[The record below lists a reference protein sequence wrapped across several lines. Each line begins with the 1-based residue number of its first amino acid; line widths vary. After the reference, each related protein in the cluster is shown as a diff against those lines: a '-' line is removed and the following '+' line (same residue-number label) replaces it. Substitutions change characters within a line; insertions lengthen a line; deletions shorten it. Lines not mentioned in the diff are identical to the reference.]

1 MKKVIFL
8 VFAIILSVILNQLL
22 LGSNGLIEGYKL
34 RKEMEALQN
43 YMEYLKDEKSNLEEY
58 VAYLKSFDTHEAA
71 KKELANNL
79 GFFDNNKKVLFRIRD
94 NVSKRV
100 TLNIGESNTYLKE
113 YVRVTSEVEKIQKIK
128 QMISALFYL
137 LISVFI
143 LLIVFGIE
151 NE

>member
-58 VAYLKSFDTHEAA
+58 VAYLKSPDTHESA
-71 KKELANNL
+71 KEELANNL

-94 NVSKRV
+94 NASKRV
-100 TLNIGESNTYLKE
+100 SLNIGESNTYLKE
-113 YVRVTSEVEKIQKIK
+113 YVRVTSEVEKIQKMK

>member
-58 VAYLKSFDTHEAA
+58 VAYLKSSDTHESA
-71 KKELANNL
+71 KEELANNL

-94 NVSKRV
+94 NASKRV
-100 TLNIGESNTYLKE
+100 SLNIGESNTYLKE
-113 YVRVTSEVEKIQKIK
+113 YVRVTSEVEKIQKMK
-128 QMISALFYL
+128 QMVSALFYL

>member
-58 VAYLKSFDTHEAA
+58 VAYLKSSDTHGAA
-71 KKELANNL
+71 KEELANNL

-94 NVSKRV
+94 NASKRV
-100 TLNIGESNTYLKE
+100 SLNIGESNTYLKE
-113 YVRVTSEVEKIQKIK
+113 YVRVTSEVEKIQKMK